1 MRDHGISLS
10 NVPTDKMSK
19 RYRRVKDPEI
29 ESKSLL
35 VGSLDIK
42 DTVKRIF
49 PELLMKDY
57 EEFYKNVISLS
68 KQRNIKDISIL
79 FDNFSQKKY
88 VKSIFDYD
96 MNDRGYEDSVVFH
109 YDTFIDDLK
118 LILKLISNQKY
129 LTEDIY
135 EKINDSIEN
144 ILNYFEIIIPIIY
157 FKIVAVK
164 K

>member
-10 NVPTDKMSK
+10 NVPITDKMSK

-96 MNDRGYEDSVVFH
+96 KNDRGYEDSVVFY
-109 YDTFIDDLK
+109 YDTFINDLK
-118 LILKLISNQKY
+118 LISDQKY